1 MNMSESEILAS
12 YNQAK
17 NPKKQIG
24 VLADLNGCSRAAM
37 RAKLQELGARVP
49 SEPAEKKNMP
59 RPPKFDV
66 VRAMELHREGLGD
79 LDISERLGI
88 SPRAV
93 AGWRRSQNLPAN
105 RAKPVR
111 HAQRKPP
118 EASVA
123 DGPMTASR
131 VAEVFAQIAK
141 WHPDAP
147 VSMDGKRLAAIM
159 LSSCFDSRKDAEVEV
174 YLMEG

>member
-141 WHPDAP
+141 WHPE
-147 VSMDGKRLAAIM
+147 
-159 LSSCFDSRKDAEVEV
+159 KD
-174 YLMEG
+174 